1 MTKISTT
8 FNCIDNQRSKES
20 VQKPMLCASASRKVG
35 RGKVSCR
42 KWHSLLFSMNMLI
55 DKMNFLKTA
64 DSAEQFDS
72 TYQFLI
78 YLTCD

>member
-8 FNCIDNQRSKES
+8 FNCIDNQRSKEPA
-20 VQKPMLCASASRKVG
+20 QKPMCVSASRKVG
-35 RGKVSCR
+35 RGKVSCW

-64 DSAEQFDS
+64 DSAEQYDS
-72 TYQFLI
+72 AYQFLI